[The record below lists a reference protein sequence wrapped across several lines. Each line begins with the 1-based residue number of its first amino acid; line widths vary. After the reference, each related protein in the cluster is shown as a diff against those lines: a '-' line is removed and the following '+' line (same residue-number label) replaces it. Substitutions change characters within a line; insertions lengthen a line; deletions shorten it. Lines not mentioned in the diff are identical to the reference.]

1 MENRQNVVT
10 CLLLDLSC
18 FFIFYF
24 IFLFIYV
31 LKLLSIEMKYGSQ
44 LIKEFLVSIFRS
56 TDFVI
61 SVMLLKTLGRSLDP
75 ISI

>member
-24 IFLFIYV
+24 IILFIYV